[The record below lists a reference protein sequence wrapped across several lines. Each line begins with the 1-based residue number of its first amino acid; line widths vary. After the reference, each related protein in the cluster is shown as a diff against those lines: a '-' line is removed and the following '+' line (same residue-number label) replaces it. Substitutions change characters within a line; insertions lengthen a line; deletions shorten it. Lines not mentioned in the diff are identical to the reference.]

1 MNRPY
6 MMRRDSLYIN
16 GEWVEANGDGVIE
29 VVNPATE
36 ETIGSVPVGS
46 QSDVDAAVIAARDAF
61 PAWSSSSIEERMEIL
76 NKLSAA
82 IKDNTEELAQ
92 TITAE
97 VGTPIGY
104 SRMAMVGTPRVVARS
119 YAKMLESFE
128 WEQEIRNS
136 LIIKEPIGV
145 CAFITPWNFPLHQIV
160 GKVAPALAAG
170 CTMVLKPSKEAPL
183 NAFMLADIL
192 DEIGLPAGVFNLVS
206 GHGSEVGEYMSSH
219 PDVDMVSFTGSTGA
233 GVRVSQA
240 AAPTVKRVTLELGGK
255 SANVALDDA
264 DPQLVGKMAIGACYQ
279 NSGQTC
285 SALTRLIIPKSMN
298 DEVCEVIA
306 SRIARYTAGDP
317 LDDSTRC
324 GPMVSARQQT
334 SVAEYIQSGIDEGA
348 KLVVGGTGMPD
359 GLETGFFVKP
369 TVFAEVTPDMTIW
382 QEEIFG
388 PVLVIATYE
397 SEEEALA
404 WVQEVISD
412 KQATNRRPPELLTRD
427 VVAKAINSEKAAGRA
442 SEHGGAYLNISWRPA
457 DQVRKKLPGMYHQF
471 KELAEIDITEEP
483 MEVGPTLHYFM
494 GGIRVDDDSQQTCVP
509 GLFASGEC
517 AGGMHWAAAATGCLS
532 STDDPRAPAQTPTP

>member
-16 GEWVEANGDGVIE
+16 GKWVQATGEGSIE

-36 ETIGSVPVGS
+36 EIIGSVPVGS
-46 QSDVDAAVIAARDAF
+46 QSDVDAAVTAARKAF
-61 PAWSSSSIEERMEIL
+61 PAWSATSIEDRIAVL
-76 NKLSAA
+76 NQLSSA
-82 IKDNTEELAQ
+82 IKENTEELAQ
-92 TITAE
+92 VITAE

-119 YAKMLESFE
+119 YAKILESFE
-128 WEQEIRNS
+128 WEKEIRNS
-136 LIIKEPIGV
+136 LIVKEPIGV
-145 CAFITPWNFPLHQIV
+145 CAFITPWNFPLHQII

-183 NAFMLADIL
+183 NAFLLADLI
-192 DEIGLPAGVFNLVS
+192 DQMDLPDGVFNLIS
-206 GHGSEVGEYMSSH
+206 GHGSDVGEYMSSH

-255 SANVALDDA
+255 SANVALDDT

-285 SALTRLIIPKSMN
+285 SALTRLIIPESMN

-306 SRIARYTAGDP
+306 GRIARYTAGDP
-317 LDDSTRC
+317 LDESTRC
-324 GPMVSARQQT
+324 GPMVSARQQA
-334 SVAEYIQSGIDEGA
+334 SVSEFIQSGIDEGA
-348 KLVVGGTGMPD
+348 ELISGGMGMPD
-359 GLETGFFVKP
+359 GLETGFYVKP
-369 TVFAEVTPDMTIW
+369 TVFASVTPDMTIW

-397 SEEEALA
+397 TEEEALA
-404 WVQEVISD
+404 LANDSIYGLSGGVWS
-412 KQATNRRPPELLTRD
+412 AD
-427 VVAKAINSEKAAGRA
+427 VDRAMRFARGMQTGQVSIN
-442 SEHGGAYLNISWRPA
+442 GGPFNISAPFGGYKMSGNGRELGVHGLEEFLETKSIQRP
-457 DQVRKKLPGMYHQF
+457 V
-471 KELAEIDITEEP
+471 E
-483 MEVGPTLHYFM
+483 
-494 GGIRVDDDSQQTCVP
+494 
-509 GLFASGEC
+509 
-517 AGGMHWAAAATGCLS
+517 
-532 STDDPRAPAQTPTP
+532 

>member
-16 GEWVEANGDGVIE
+16 GKWVQATGEGSIE

-36 ETIGSVPVGS
+36 EIIGSVPVGS
-46 QSDVDAAVIAARDAF
+46 QSDVDAAVTAARKAF
-61 PAWSSSSIEERMEIL
+61 PAWSATSIEDRIAVL
-76 NKLSAA
+76 NQLSSA
-82 IKDNTEELAQ
+82 IKENTEELAQ
-92 TITAE
+92 VITAE

-119 YAKMLESFE
+119 YAKILESFE
-128 WEQEIRNS
+128 WEKEIRNS
-136 LIIKEPIGV
+136 LIVKEPIGV
-145 CAFITPWNFPLHQIV
+145 CAFITPWNFPLHQII

-183 NAFMLADIL
+183 NAFLLADLI
-192 DEIGLPAGVFNLVS
+192 DQMDLPDGVFNLIS
-206 GHGSEVGEYMSSH
+206 GHGSDVGEYMSSH

-255 SANVALDDA
+255 SANVALDDT

-285 SALTRLIIPKSMN
+285 SALTRLIIPESMN

-306 SRIARYTAGDP
+306 GRIARYTAGDP
-317 LDDSTRC
+317 LDESTRC
-324 GPMVSARQQT
+324 GPMVSARQQA
-334 SVAEYIQSGIDEGA
+334 SVSEFIQSGIDEGA
-348 KLVVGGTGMPD
+348 ELISGGMGMPD
-359 GLETGFFVKP
+359 GLETGFYVKP
-369 TVFAEVTPDMTIW
+369 TVFASVTPDMTIW

-397 SEEEALA
+397 TEEEALA
-404 WVQEVISD
+404 LANDSIYGLSGGVWSADIDRAMRFARGMQTGQVS
-412 KQATNRRPPELLTRD
+412 
-427 VVAKAINSEKAAGRA
+427 IN
-442 SEHGGAYLNISWRPA
+442 GGPFNISAPFGGYKMSGNGRELGVHGLEEFLETKSIQRP
-457 DQVRKKLPGMYHQF
+457 V
-471 KELAEIDITEEP
+471 E
-483 MEVGPTLHYFM
+483 
-494 GGIRVDDDSQQTCVP
+494 
-509 GLFASGEC
+509 
-517 AGGMHWAAAATGCLS
+517 
-532 STDDPRAPAQTPTP
+532 